1 MPGKL
6 VFKAD
11 ALNASN
17 LAVAFVAFPLNE
29 SPGNSD
35 FILQQLLNAGEGTF
49 SAVGCLKQQHT
60 GSLSHHRCPPAG
72 AAGDRSLP
80 VITASTGVHLTLTE
94 LTQSAPL
101 LRAVCFLETSCVP
114 TFNLSQQLK
123 RTCGEEVT
131 LNKITSLFIKR
142 QNVSCFTLCN
152 CCLPKNTPVRRAAIF
167 SQFSV
172 VFLQM
177 PG

>member
-1 MPGKL
+1 MNHPETAIL
-6 VFKAD
+6 
-11 ALNASN
+11 SC
-17 LAVAFVAFPLNE
+17 
-29 SPGNSD
+29 NS
-35 FILQQLLNAGEGTF
+35 FWMQAKVLFLQLGET
-49 SAVGCLKQQHT
+49 ATYRL
-60 GSLSHHRCPPAG
+60 SLSHHRCPPAG